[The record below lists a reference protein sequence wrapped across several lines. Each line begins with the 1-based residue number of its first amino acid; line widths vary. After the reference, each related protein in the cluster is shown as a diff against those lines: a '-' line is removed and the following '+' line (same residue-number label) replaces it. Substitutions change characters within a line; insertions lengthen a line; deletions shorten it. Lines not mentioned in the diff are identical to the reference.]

1 MKSLD
6 GRTTSILHEVK
17 KLTPESTCS
26 TSSSVQRERTC
37 TTAGVPAATNIRIRN
52 DRVKAKRSW
61 ADVVDDN
68 SHQGRSQ
75 PETASASETKH
86 RAPTKTSRTVI
97 EPLQSDDE
105 DDLWTLV
112 SKAKPSGRKAVLYVG
127 NLEENTNED
136 QVQEYVRR
144 RSMKAGIT
152 QPKLHNC
159 KVYRREEGELGNWA
173 ARITVDEAPAEYL
186 CNRNFWCGRV
196 YARPWIFREEA
207 RARLPSNPDP
217 QSA

>member
-1 MKSLD
+1 M
-6 GRTTSILHEVK
+6 V
-17 KLTPESTCS
+17 
-26 TSSSVQRERTC
+26 
-37 TTAGVPAATNIRIRN
+37 RN

-68 SHQGRSQ
+68 SHQGQSQ
-75 PETASASETKH
+75 PETASASETKQ

-144 RSMKAGIT
+144 RSMKAGIN

-159 KVYRREEGELGNWA
+159 KVYRREKVSLA
-173 ARITVDEAPAEYL
+173 I
-186 CNRNFWCGRV
+186 GRHASPSTKLLRSTFV
-196 YARPWIFREEA
+196 TGISGAGVCMHDRHGPWIFREES
-207 RARLPSNPDP
+207 RARPTSPTVAGRGPNVADAEPTTSRGSDIPNQKEPSKSNDT
-217 QSA
+217 

>member
-1 MKSLD
+1 M
-6 GRTTSILHEVK
+6 
-17 KLTPESTCS
+17 
-26 TSSSVQRERTC
+26 
-37 TTAGVPAATNIRIRN
+37 
-52 DRVKAKRSW
+52 
-61 ADVVDDN
+61 DDN
-68 SHQGRSQ
+68 SHQGQSQ
-75 PETASASETKH
+75 PETASASETKQ

-97 EPLQSDDE
+97 KPLQSDDK

-144 RSMKAGIT
+144 RSMNAGIN
-152 QPKLHNC
+152 QLKLHNC

-173 ARITVDEAPAEYL
+173 TRITVNEASAEYL

-207 RARLPSNPDP
+207 
-217 QSA
+217 